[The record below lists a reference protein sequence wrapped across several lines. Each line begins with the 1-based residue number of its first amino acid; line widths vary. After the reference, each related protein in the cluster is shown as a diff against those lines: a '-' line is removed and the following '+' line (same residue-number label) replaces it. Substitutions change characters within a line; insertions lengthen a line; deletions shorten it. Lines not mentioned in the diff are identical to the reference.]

1 MAQLYNSFSYQCF
14 YFVIVFKLL
23 FYHRIFLFLQNK
35 SRVLVVLSLIVFSWY
50 FSFPLPIII
59 ALASNTLGI
68 YNFFMK
74 GEQVMKNK
82 KWIST
87 GAFAQG

>member
-1 MAQLYNSFSYQCF
+1 
-14 YFVIVFKLL
+14 
-23 FYHRIFLFLQNK
+23 LQNN

-50 FSFPLPIII
+50 FSFSLDITV
-59 ALASNTLGI
+59 ALASNTLEI
-68 YNFFMK
+68 YKFFMK

-82 KWIST
+82 KMGST